1 MLCVR
6 NFLLLFQ
13 KSFEIEKMNIKHN
26 YVIVMAGGIGTR
38 FWPFS
43 RKHYPKQF
51 HDILGRGK
59 TLLQETVAR
68 FEQVCPPENIY
79 IVGSR
84 EHEQLLYRQL
94 PDFAPEQFLLEPS
107 RRNTAT
113 CIAYASYKIFQKDA
127 DANLVVTPADHIVLN
142 EEEFRRIILKTL
154 KETAKKDIL
163 VTLGIKPS
171 RPDTGYGYIQ
181 YCEEKTGLW
190 KKLLLPASPLKKVK
204 LFTEKPPFELAVEFV
219 RSGEFFWNAGIF
231 VWNAQAII
239 SQFEKQLPDI
249 AEAFQD
255 AQKYF
260 GTPQETAAIEKAYTQ
275 CKIISIDVGIM
286 EKAENVFVIP
296 ADFGWSDLGTWKSL
310 YELSP
315 KDQKNNSLQGNIIS
329 FDTENCIVRTPKERL
344 VVIQGLN
351 NFIVAE
357 YDNVLMIC
365 SKDEEQRVREFVA
378 LAEKKDKKFV

>member
-1 MLCVR
+1 
-6 NFLLLFQ
+6 
-13 KSFEIEKMNIKHN
+13 MNINHN
-26 YVIVMAGGIGTR
+26 YIVIMAGGIGTR

-43 RKHYPKQF
+43 RNHYPKQF

-59 TLLQETVAR
+59 SLLQETIAR
-68 FEQVCPPENIY
+68 FEKVCPPENIY

-84 EHEQLLYRQL
+84 EHEQILYEQV
-94 PDFAPEQFLLEPS
+94 PDFAPEQFILEPS

-113 CIAYASYKIFQKDA
+113 CIAYASYKIFQKDT
-127 DANLVVTPADHIVLN
+127 DANLVIAPADHIILN
-142 EEEFRRIILKTL
+142 EEEFRKIILKAL

-181 YCEEKTGLW
+181 YCEEKTSLW

-204 LFTEKPPFELAVEFV
+204 LFTEKPPLELAVEFL

-231 VWNAQAII
+231 VWTAKAII
-239 SQFEKQLPDI
+239 SEFEKQLPDI

-255 AQKYF
+255 AKQYF
-260 GTPQETAAIEKAYTQ
+260 GTEKESAAIEKAYTQ
-275 CKIISIDVGIM
+275 CKVISIDKGIM

-315 KDQKNNSLQGNIIS
+315 KDDNANSLQGNIIAY
-329 FDTENCIVRTPKERL
+329 DTENCIVRTPQERL
-344 VVIQGLN
+344 VVVQGLKN
-351 NFIVAE
+351 YIVAE

-365 SKDEEQRVREFVA
+365 SKDEEQRVREFVEK
-378 LAEKKDKKFV
+378 AEKQDKKFI

>member
-1 MLCVR
+1 
-6 NFLLLFQ
+6 
-13 KSFEIEKMNIKHN
+13 MNIKHH
-26 YVIVMAGGIGTR
+26 YVIIMAGGIGTR

-43 RKHYPKQF
+43 RNHNPKQF

-59 TLLQETVAR
+59 SLLQETVAR
-68 FEQVCPPENIY
+68 FEKVCLPEHIY
-79 IVGSR
+79 IVGSK
-84 EHEQLLYRQL
+84 EHEQLLFEQL
-94 PDFAPEQFLLEPS
+94 PEFAPEQFILEPN

-113 CIAYASYKIFQKDA
+113 CIAYAAFKILQKDA
-127 DANLVVTPADHIVLN
+127 DANLVIAPADHIITN
-142 EEEFRRIILKTL
+142 ENEFRKIILKAL

-181 YCEEKTGLW
+181 FCEEKTNLW
-190 KKLLLPASPLKKVK
+190 QKLLLPASPLKKVK
-204 LFTEKPPFELAVEFV
+204 LFTEKPPLELAVEFL

-231 VWNAQAII
+231 VWNAKAII
-239 SQFEKQLPDI
+239 AEFEKQLPDI
-249 AEAFQD
+249 AEAFQE
-255 AQKYF
+255 AKAYF

-275 CKIISIDVGIM
+275 CKIISIDKGIM
-286 EKAENVFVIP
+286 EKAEKVFVIP

-315 KDQKNNSLQGNIIS
+315 KDEKANSLQGNILTY
-329 FDTENCIVRTPKERL
+329 DTENCIIRTPKDRL
-344 VVIQGLN
+344 VIVQGLN

-365 SKDEEQRVREFVA
+365 SKEEEQRVREFVEA
-378 LAEKKDKKFV
+378 AEKQDKKFV

>member
-1 MLCVR
+1 
-6 NFLLLFQ
+6 
-13 KSFEIEKMNIKHN
+13 
-26 YVIVMAGGIGTR
+26 MAGGVGTR

-43 RKHYPKQF
+43 RNHYPKQF

-59 TLLQETVAR
+59 SLLQETVAR
-68 FEQVCPPENIY
+68 FEKVCPLANIY
-79 IVGSR
+79 IVGSK
-84 EHEQLLYRQL
+84 EHEQLLYEQL

-113 CIAYASYKIFQKDA
+113 CIAYAAYKIFKKDA
-127 DANLVVTPADHIVLN
+127 EANLVIAPSDHIITN
-142 EEEFRRIILKTL
+142 EEEFRKIILKAL

-163 VTLGIKPS
+163 VTLGIKPT

-181 YCEEKTGLW
+181 YCEEKTSLW
-190 KKLLLPASPLKKVK
+190 KKWLLPSSPLKKVK
-204 LFTEKPPFELAVEFV
+204 LFTEKPPLELAVEFL

-231 VWNAQAII
+231 VCSAKAII
-239 SQFEKQLPDI
+239 NEFEKQLPDI

-255 AQKYF
+255 AKQYF
-260 GTPQETAAIEKAYTQ
+260 GTEQEAVAIEKAYTQ
-275 CKIISIDVGIM
+275 CKIVSIDIGIM

-296 ADFGWSDLGTWKSL
+296 ANFGWSDLGTWKSL

-315 KDQKNNSLQGNIIS
+315 KDENHNSLQGNILS
-329 FDTENCIVRTPKERL
+329 YDTENCIVRAPKERL
-344 VVIQGLN
+344 IVIQGLN

-378 LAEKKDKKFV
+378 AAEKRDKKFV